1 MITDS
6 TQDLTSLQVTVGDT
20 TAPAY
25 TFRTTGTSTPS
36 YVINTTPNTW
46 NPNTWSATDLFTDS
60 QSSKLKLQGK
70 DADIE
75 INGESLLGMLRRIE
89 ERINILTVNQELES
103 EWEELRELGDQYR
116 VLENKIKHKIET
128 WQRLGARD
136 QDNR

>member
-6 TQDLTSLQVTVGDT
+6 TQDLTSLQVTVGEG
-20 TAPAY
+20 AASAY

-60 QSSKLKLQGK
+60 QSGKLKLQGK

-116 VLENKIKHKIET
+116 ALENKIKHKIET